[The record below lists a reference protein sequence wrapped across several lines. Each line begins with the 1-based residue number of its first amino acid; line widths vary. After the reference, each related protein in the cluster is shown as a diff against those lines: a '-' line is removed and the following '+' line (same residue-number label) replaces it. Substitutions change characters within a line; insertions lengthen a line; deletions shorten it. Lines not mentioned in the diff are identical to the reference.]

1 MEEVELVALLKQY
14 GSIKNFA
21 SKYLKVKATNIVID
35 EVWKHYIKIRIKYD
49 FEFWAVMFVRIKNK
63 MGDGDI
69 PFKLNR
75 PQRRLLAEMEEMRIK
90 GKPIRIILLK
100 ARQWGGSTLVQIYM
114 AWIQLVHRRN

>member
-1 MEEVELVALLKQY
+1 
-14 GSIKNFA
+14 
-21 SKYLKVKATNIVID
+21 
-35 EVWKHYIKIRIKYD
+35 
-49 FEFWAVMFVRIKNK
+49 MFVRIKNK

-114 AWIQLVHRRN
+114 AWIQ